1 MTARCLSNH
10 RRLSIDPLAF
20 AMGDLEELAAWQ
32 ARFEEIGVRHSP
44 IEETDFGSVLSF
56 RDSDGIQL
64 ELFHMPG

>member
-1 MTARCLSNH
+1 
-10 RRLSIDPLAF
+10 
-20 AMGDLEELAAWQ
+20 MGDLEELAAWQ